1 MATYVR
7 QQQITHRIGPSGRLH
22 LKLTEADVRVR
33 PTDGDDVR
41 LTAEFEIAAGSDA
54 EADAVLEVAKLV
66 VSSGPSSLDV
76 RSNEE
81 GNLGSAIGQWIS
93 GEPGGLGSAIRHWVT
108 GRQRVELSIE
118 VEAPRG
124 CELRIETVSGD
135 LVVEGMTGD
144 QRYSSVSGDQYLSDL
159 GGAIRLQTVSGDATV
174 RANDPIRVRGET
186 VSGDLSVIAPRLEEM
201 RVSTVSG
208 DLEIEGEPARGGE
221 HRIESV
227 SGDLVF
233 GLVGDATFDV
243 RGIATDIRA
252 DMPHRVEG
260 RMDRRR
266 IVIGS
271 GEPTV
276 VFSSMS
282 GDISVRHPRRTDAR
296 QNVAPEAQASSGATN
311 SEDSSS
317 SSLDVLRALE
327 RGEIDVEEASRRLAA
342 QAGSTDA

>member
-7 QQQITHRIGPSGRLH
+7 QQQVTHRIGATGRLQI
-22 LKLTEADVRVR
+22 KVTDADVRVR
-33 PTDGDDVR
+33 PIDGDEVR
-41 LTAEFEIAAGSDA
+41 LSAEFEIAAGSDE

-66 VSSGPSSLDV
+66 VSSGPTYVDV

-81 GNLGSAIGQWIS
+81 SNLGSAIGQWIT

-108 GRQRVELSIE
+108 GKPRVELSID

-124 CELRIETVSGD
+124 CEMRVETVSGD
-135 LVVEGMTGD
+135 LVVEGMNGE
-144 QRYSSVSGDQYLSDL
+144 QRYSSVSGDQYLTDL
-159 GGAIRLQTVSGDATV
+159 GGAIRLQTVSGDATL
-174 RANDPIRVRGET
+174 RAKEPIRFRGET

-227 SGDLVF
+227 SGDLLF

-243 RGIATDIRA
+243 RGIATDIHA

-266 IVIGS
+266 VVIGG

-276 VFSSMS
+276 IFSSMS
-282 GDISVRHPRRTDAR
+282 GDISVRHPRRADAR
-296 QNVAPEAQASSGATN
+296 SDETPKAEPASTESAA
-311 SEDSSS
+311 SP
-317 SSLDVLRALE
+317 SLEVLRALE
-327 RGEIDVEEASRRLAA
+327 RGEIDVEEASRRLGA
-342 QAGSTDA
+342 QTGSTDA

>member
-7 QQQITHRIGPSGRLH
+7 QQQIIQRIGPSGRLQI
-22 LKLTEADVRVR
+22 KVTNADVRVR
-33 PTDGDDVR
+33 PTDGDEVR
-41 LTAEFEIAAGSDA
+41 LTAEFQIAAGSDA
-54 EADAVLEVAKLV
+54 EADSVLEVVKLIA
-66 VSSGPSSLDV
+66 STGPSYLDV
-76 RSNEE
+76 RSNEDE
-81 GNLGSAIGQWIS
+81 NLGSAIGQWIT

-108 GRQRVELSIE
+108 GRPRVELSIE
-118 VEAPRG
+118 AEAPSG

-135 LVVEGMTGD
+135 LVVEGMTGE
-144 QRYSSVSGDQYLSDL
+144 QRYRSVSGDQYLTEL

-174 RANDPIRVRGET
+174 RAKQPVRLRGET
-186 VSGDLSVIAPRLEEM
+186 VSGDLSIIAPRLEEM

-227 SGDLVF
+227 SGDLLF

-243 RGIATDIRA
+243 RGIATDVRA

-266 IVIGS
+266 LVIGS

-282 GDISVRHPRRTDAR
+282 GDLSVRHPRRSEERRDEAPAEGAATTEDASTT
-296 QNVAPEAQASSGATN
+296 A
-311 SEDSSS
+311 
-317 SSLDVLRALE
+317 LDVLRALE
-327 RGEIDVEEASRRLAA
+327 RGEIDVEEASRRLGA
-342 QAGSTDA
+342 QAGSPDA

>member
-7 QQQITHRIGPSGRLH
+7 QQQINHSIGPSGRLQI
-22 LKLTEADVRVR
+22 KVTDSDVRVR
-33 PTDGDDVR
+33 PIDGDEVR
-41 LTAEFEIAAGSDA
+41 LSAEFEIAAGSDE

-66 VSSGPSSLDV
+66 VSSGPAYLDV

-81 GNLGSAIGQWIS
+81 ANLGSAIGQRIT

-108 GRQRVELSIE
+108 GRPRVELSIE

-124 CELRIETVSGD
+124 CELGVETVSGD
-135 LVVEGMTGD
+135 LVVEGMIGE
-144 QRYSSVSGDQYLSDL
+144 QRYTSVSGDQYLTDL
-159 GGAIRLQTVSGDATV
+159 GGAIRLQTVSGDATL
-174 RANDPIRVRGET
+174 RANDPIRFRGET

-201 RVSTVSG
+201 RISTVSG
-208 DLEIEGEPARGGE
+208 DLEIEGEPARDGE

-227 SGDLVF
+227 SGDLLF

-266 IVIGS
+266 VVIGG

-276 VFSSMS
+276 IFSSMS
-282 GDISVRHPRRTDAR
+282 GDISVRHPRRADAR
-296 QNVAPEAQASSGATN
+296 TEQSHPSAEHAKPAIAETA
-311 SEDSSS
+311 S
-317 SSLDVLRALE
+317 SSLEVLRALE

-342 QAGSTDA
+342 QTGSTDA

>member
-7 QQQITHRIGPSGRLH
+7 QQQITRHIGPTGRLQI
-22 LKLTEADVRVR
+22 KVTDADVRVR
-33 PTDGDDVR
+33 PTDGDEVR
-41 LTAEFEIAAGSDA
+41 VTAEFEIAASSDA
-54 EADAVLEVAKLV
+54 EADGVLEVAKLI
-66 VSSGPSSLDV
+66 VSSGPSYLDV
-76 RSNEE
+76 RSNDEA
-81 GNLGSAIGQWIS
+81 NLGSAIGQWIT
-93 GEPGGLGSAIRHWVT
+93 GEPTGLESAIRHWVT
-108 GRQRVELSIE
+108 GRPRVELSLE

-124 CELRIETVSGD
+124 CELRVDTVSGD
-135 LVVEGMTGD
+135 LVVEGMAGE
-144 QRYSSVSGDQYLSDL
+144 QRYSSVSGDQYLTDL
-159 GGAIRLQTVSGDATV
+159 GGAIRLQTVSGDATL
-174 RANDPIRVRGET
+174 RANDPIRFRGET

-227 SGDLVF
+227 SGDLLF
-233 GLVGDATFDV
+233 GLIGDATFDV

-252 DMPHRVEG
+252 DMPHRVDG

-266 IVIGS
+266 VVIGR

-282 GDISVRHPRRTDAR
+282 GDISVRHPRRANARSEEAPAADATAGTE
-296 QNVAPEAQASSGATN
+296 VAA
-311 SEDSSS
+311 S

-327 RGEIDVEEASRRLAA
+327 RGEIDVEEASRRLGAPT
-342 QAGSTDA
+342 GSTDA

>member
-1 MATYVR
+1 MATYIR
-7 QQQITHRIGPSGRLH
+7 QQQINHSIGASGRLQI
-22 LKLTEADVRVR
+22 KVTDADVRVR
-33 PTDGDDVR
+33 PIDGDEVR
-41 LTAEFEIAAGSDA
+41 LTAEFEIAAGSDE

-66 VSSGPSSLDV
+66 VSSGPSYLDV

-81 GNLGSAIGQWIS
+81 GNLGSVIGQWIT
-93 GEPGGLGSAIRHWVT
+93 GEQGGLGSAIRHWVT
-108 GRQRVELSIE
+108 GRPRVGVSLE

-124 CELRIETVSGD
+124 CELRVETVSGD
-135 LVVEGMTGD
+135 LVVESMTGE
-144 QRYSSVSGDQYLSDL
+144 QRYSSVSGDQYLTEL
-159 GGAIRLQTVSGDATV
+159 GGTLRLQTVSGDATV
-174 RANDPIRVRGET
+174 RANDPIRFRGET

-252 DMPHRVEG
+252 EMPHRVEG

-266 IVIGS
+266 VVIGT

-282 GDISVRHPRRTDAR
+282 GDISVRHPRRVNAR
-296 QNVAPEAQASSGATN
+296 PDEAPAADTTRPIEPPA
-311 SEDSSS
+311 S
-317 SSLDVLRALE
+317 SSLEVLRALE
-327 RGEIDVEEASRRLAA
+327 RGEIDVEEASRRLGAHKA
-342 QAGSTDA
+342 STDA

>member
-7 QQQITHRIGPSGRLH
+7 QQQINHNIGPNGRLQI
-22 LKLTEADVRVR
+22 KVTDSDVRVR
-33 PTDGDDVR
+33 PIDGDEVR
-41 LTAEFEIAAGSDA
+41 LSAEFEIGAGSDE
-54 EADAVLEVAKLV
+54 EADAVLEAAKLV
-66 VSSGPSSLDV
+66 VSSGSGYLDV
-76 RSNEE
+76 RSNED
-81 GNLGSAIGQWIS
+81 GNLGATIGQWIT

-108 GRQRVELSIE
+108 GRPRVELSIE

-124 CELRIETVSGD
+124 CELRVETVSGD
-135 LVVEGMTGD
+135 LVVEGMTGE
-144 QRYSSVSGDQYLSDL
+144 QRFTSVSGDQYLTDL
-159 GGAIRLQTVSGDATV
+159 GGAVRLQTVSGDATL
-174 RANDPIRVRGET
+174 RANDPIRFRGET
-186 VSGDLSVIAPRLEEM
+186 VSGDLSVIAPRLEDM

-243 RGIATDIRA
+243 RGIATDIHA

-266 IVIGS
+266 VVIGS

-276 VFSSMS
+276 IFSSMS
-282 GDISVRHPRRTDAR
+282 GDISVRHPRRADAR
-296 QNVAPEAQASSGATN
+296 SEQQEPSAEPATAAGAEAA
-311 SEDSSS
+311 S
-317 SSLDVLRALE
+317 SSLEVLRALE
-327 RGEIDVEEASRRLAA
+327 RGEIDVEEASRRLAS
-342 QAGSTDA
+342 QTRSTNA

>member
-7 QQQITHRIGPSGRLH
+7 HQQIAHRIGPSGRLQI
-22 LKLTEADVRVR
+22 KVTEADVRIR
-33 PTDGDDVR
+33 ATDGDEVR
-41 LTAEFEIAAGSDA
+41 LTAEFQIAAGSDA
-54 EADAVLEVAKLV
+54 EADAVLEAAKLV
-66 VSSGPSSLDV
+66 VSSGPSYLDV

-81 GNLGSAIGQWIS
+81 GNLGAAIGQWIT

-108 GRQRVELSIE
+108 GRPRVELSIE

-135 LVVEGMTGD
+135 LVVEGMTGE
-144 QRYSSVSGDQYLSDL
+144 QRYSSVSGDQYLTDL
-159 GGAIRLQTVSGDATV
+159 GGAIRLRTVSGDATV
-174 RANDPIRVRGET
+174 RSNDAIRFRGET
-186 VSGDLSVIAPRLEEM
+186 VSGDLSVIAPRLDEV

-208 DLEIEGEPARGGE
+208 DLEIEGEPVRGGE

-233 GLVGDATFDV
+233 GLLGDATFDV

-282 GDISVRHPRRTDAR
+282 GDISVRHPRRTEAGRDE
-296 QNVAPEAQASSGATN
+296 APAESAATTTEYATT
-311 SEDSSS
+311 SA
-317 SSLDVLRALE
+317 LDVLRALE
-327 RGEIDVEEASRRLAA
+327 RGEIDVEEASRRLGA
-342 QAGSTDA
+342 QAGSPDA

>member
-7 QQQITHRIGPSGRLH
+7 QQQIAHRIGPSGRLQI
-22 LKLTEADVRVR
+22 KVTDADVRIR
-33 PTDGDDVR
+33 PTDGDEVR
-41 LTAEFEIAAGSDA
+41 LTAEFQIAAGSDA
-54 EADAVLEVAKLV
+54 EADAVLEAAKLV
-66 VSSGPSSLDV
+66 VSSGPSYLDV

-81 GNLGSAIGQWIS
+81 GDLGAAIGQWIT

-108 GRQRVELSIE
+108 GRPRVELSIE
-118 VEAPRG
+118 VEAPRD
-124 CELRIETVSGD
+124 CELRVETVSGD
-135 LVVEGMTGD
+135 LVVEGMTGE
-144 QRYSSVSGDQYLSDL
+144 QRYSSVSGDQYLTDL
-159 GGAIRLQTVSGDATV
+159 GGAIRLRTVSGDATV
-174 RANDPIRVRGET
+174 RSNDPIRFRGET
-186 VSGDLSVIAPRLEEM
+186 VSGDLSVIAPRLDEV

-208 DLEIEGEPARGGE
+208 DLEIEGEPVRGGE

-282 GDISVRHPRRTDAR
+282 GDIAVRHPRRTEAR
-296 QNVAPEAQASSGATN
+296 QEATASTDAADVA
-311 SEDSSS
+311 SESEEGSS
-317 SSLDVLRALE
+317 SSLEVLRALE
-327 RGEIDVEEASRRLAA
+327 RGEIDVEEASRRLGA
-342 QAGSTDA
+342 QKGSTNA